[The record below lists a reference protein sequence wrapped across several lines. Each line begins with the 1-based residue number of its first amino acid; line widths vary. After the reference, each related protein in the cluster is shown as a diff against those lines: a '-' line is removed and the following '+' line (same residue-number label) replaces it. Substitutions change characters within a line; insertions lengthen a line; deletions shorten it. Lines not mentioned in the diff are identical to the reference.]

1 MIAVNNPP
9 KDKRNVF
16 LVGFMATGKTQAGR
30 LLAQRIGWPMVDA
43 DDEIESRAGR
53 SIQDIFQQAGED
65 VFRSLERDVIRELCS
80 GTGRVIAAGGG
91 AFVDQENR
99 DRMLANG
106 LVICLS
112 ASPET
117 IHRRVS
123 GPDATAI
130 TGESGP
136 AGQTVR
142 PLLAGGDQLD
152 RIKALLAQR
161 ADAYARAHHTIDTD
175 DLTIEQ
181 AAQRALSI
189 CLQEIGDT
197 GGYPMA
203 DGQPTD
209 LASDPDL
216 AAVVHHSGGSYP
228 VVAGWG
234 IMDRLGE
241 RLQGMGVK
249 SPAYIITDSNVMN
262 PYGRRVQRAL
272 EKSGISAHC
281 FVVPAGET
289 SKSFQLAQAIYDWL
303 VGLKAERGQ
312 AIIAVGG
319 GVPGDLGG
327 FVAATYLRGVPFI
340 QVPTSMAAMAD
351 ASIGGK
357 TAVNLP
363 QAKNMVGA
371 FYQPQG
377 VFADV
382 QVLSTLGK
390 RELAEGWAEAIKEGF
405 ILDANLVDVF
415 EEHAE
420 DLMRLEP
427 EISTQVIRRSMAIKA
442 DVVSQDERETLGVRI
457 LLNYGHTIGHAL
469 EASTEYGRFMHGE
482 GVAVGMMGAA
492 RIACGMGMI
501 SQEIVDQQERLLKR
515 FSLPT
520 TASGVSVDGIFQAMS
535 LDKKTVGGSNRWV
548 LLEEVG
554 KAVVRR
560 DVPRDLVEETVRD
573 LVK

>member
-1 MIAVNNPP
+1 
-9 KDKRNVF
+9 
-16 LVGFMATGKTQAGR
+16 MATGKTQAGR
-30 LLAQRIGWPMVDA
+30 FLAQRIGWPMVDA
-43 DDEIESRAGR
+43 DDEVESRAGK
-53 SIQDIFQQAGED
+53 SIGEIFRQDGED
-65 VFRSLERDVIRELCS
+65 AFRALERDVIRELCS
-80 GTGRVIAAGGG
+80 GTGRVVAAGGG
-91 AFVDQENR
+91 AFIDPENR
-99 DRMLANG
+99 DLMLANG

-112 ASPET
+112 AQAET
-117 IHRRVS
+117 IHRRVAGLDDGS
-123 GPDATAI
+123 G
-130 TGESGP
+130 
-136 AGQTVR
+136 GQSQPVR
-142 PLLAGGDQLD
+142 PLLAGGDPLD
-152 RIKALLAQR
+152 RISTLMTQR
-161 ADAYARAHHTIDTD
+161 ADAYAQAHHTVQTD
-175 DLTIEQ
+175 DLTVEQ
-181 AAQRALSI
+181 VAQRTLDI
-189 CLQEIGDT
+189 CLPNIRDT
-197 GGYPMA
+197 GGNLMA
-203 DGQPTD
+203 DPT
-209 LASDPDL
+209 LSDPDL
-216 AAVVHHSGGSYP
+216 AAVVRHSGGSYP

-234 IMDRLGE
+234 IMDQLGE
-241 RLQGMGVK
+241 RLQSMGVK
-249 SPAYIITDSNVMN
+249 GPVYIITDSNVMN
-262 PYGRRVQRAL
+262 LYGRRVQNTL
-272 EKSGISAHC
+272 EKTGIAAHC
-281 FVVPAGET
+281 FVIPAGET
-289 SKSFQLAQAIYDWL
+289 SKSFQVAQAIYDWL

-327 FVAATYLRGVPFI
+327 FVAATFLRGVPFI

-405 ILDANLVDVF
+405 ILDASLVDVF
-415 EEHAE
+415 QEHAE
-420 DLMRLEP
+420 ALMQLEP

-469 EASTEYGRFMHGE
+469 EAPTEYGRFLHGE

-492 RIACGMGMI
+492 RIAYGMGMI
-501 SQEIVDQQERLLKR
+501 PQEIVDQQESLLKR
-515 FSLPT
+515 FNLPT
-520 TASGVSVDGIFQAMS
+520 TAPGVPVDGIFRAMS
-535 LDKKTVGGSNRWV
+535 LDKKTEGGVNRWV

-554 KAVVRR
+554 KAVVRH